1 MNAAPNDSFLIYVE
15 VFSSQE
21 QISFLITAKVND
33 ALRYHL
39 DSARFHV
46 LQNVTR
52 LELLKYVSDLSYCV
66 LHYSQVKIIM
76 FWCFLID
83 QIVKH
88 SRTRPAINKGFSK

>member
-1 MNAAPNDSFLIYVE
+1 ME

-39 DSARFHV
+39 DSARFDV
-46 LQNVTR
+46 LRNVTR
-52 LELLKYVSDLSYCV
+52 LELLKYASDLSYCV

-76 FWCFLID
+76 F
-83 QIVKH
+83 
-88 SRTRPAINKGFSK
+88 